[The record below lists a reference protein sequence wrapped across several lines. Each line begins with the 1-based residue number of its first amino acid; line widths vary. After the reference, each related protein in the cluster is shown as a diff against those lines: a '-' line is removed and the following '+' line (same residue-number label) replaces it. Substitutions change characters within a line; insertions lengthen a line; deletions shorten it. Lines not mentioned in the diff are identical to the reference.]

1 MITMKHFATKKL
13 LHSALLGV
21 MLLMSACVNTLELA
35 VPNGEQ
41 GISHQSAVAN
51 AKAYF
56 DIHFGQNTR
65 SNNQTPTEEAPYVV
79 GNLVPDWES
88 GVTVS
93 DNERA
98 YSDFAISKSSR
109 FFLALQDDREELCA
123 LELHSRLASVVDFGL
138 DTLNQYIATYIPDIA
153 FLSCYTS
160 YAKDDL
166 LTCEYIDW
174 FTGVVLYSDLSGY
187 HIAAYKYYDGQLVD
201 SSFLYDKQ
209 KSQEENIAD
218 FMRVMGGVS
227 LIIAPENNDTR
238 AVATVDI
245 PGGTYICCY
254 DELTGKILWEYY
266 NIDTIPIVNTTQT
279 NYNSFIA
286 SGGSS
291 NIGFGSVDATVRPL
305 IPTGGGGGGTTTTEK
320 EELTGEDIAEDLF
333 DTKDL
338 SEEEQKA
345 LSKML
350 EEIYEDCMGK
360 VLLTCLM
367 SNGEIAIS
375 FNLERALPSSYNYLN
390 DGIIMTNYN
399 GDTLLHELF
408 HAYQY
413 SQIET
418 HYKKTNNEI
427 DKDVI
432 KTLYNQ
438 SSANYEVEGQLAR
451 YVYLLRR
458 QAYDTSGR
466 YNSFCK
472 SQLGGVIKNAGH
484 DVLDMKGNLILDE
497 ALYRESYYQP
507 LINRIM
513 HIAEDKK
520 LTNINYNESLSMNE
534 NLNNLK
540 SVSINCD

>member
-1 MITMKHFATKKL
+1 MRKISSHIICGSIL
-13 LHSALLGV
+13 LMLVV
-21 MLLMSACVNTLELA
+21 MLSACVNTLELA

-65 SNNQTPTEEAPYVV
+65 SNNPTPTEEAPYVV
-79 GNLVPDWES
+79 GDLVPDWES

-138 DTLNQYIATYIPDIA
+138 DTLNQYIATYIPDIT

-254 DELTGKILWEYY
+254 DELTGKILWEYC

-320 EELTGEDIAEDLF
+320 EKLTPEKFADKIIKN
-333 DTKDL
+333 TL
-338 SEEEQKA
+338 SPADSAQIHT
-345 LSKML
+345 ML
-350 EEIYEDCMGK
+350 TEILNDCMGQT
-360 VLLTCLM
+360 LLQEIYDKGVKISITFD
-367 SNGEIAIS
+367 SNQSNSKYIYYGD
-375 FNLERALPSSYNYLN
+375 NLTSSS
-390 DGIIMTNYN
+390 IIMCNNHTE
-399 GDTLLHELF
+399 GLVHELF
-408 HAYQY
+408 HYYQ
-413 SQIET
+413 
-418 HYKKTNNEI
+418 HYTYKYNTFNSAEINTEVEAHLASVLYMSHVTN
-427 DKDVI
+427 
-432 KTLYNQ
+432 
-438 SSANYEVEGQLAR
+438 SSAQ
-451 YVYLLRR
+451 
-458 QAYDTSGR
+458 SR
-466 YNSFCK
+466 YNTYLQSRLGDYLDLCSIFINHNGTYKGSNEKEQYISKFMFGEYFKEAAWTYYNTHK
-472 SQLGGVIKNAGH
+472 SYLYDETRSIDENIKCLQAIF
-484 DVLDMKGNLILDE
+484 K
-497 ALYRESYYQP
+497 
-507 LINRIM
+507 
-513 HIAEDKK
+513 
-520 LTNINYNESLSMNE
+520 
-534 NLNNLK
+534 
-540 SVSINCD
+540 NCD

>member
-1 MITMKHFATKKL
+1 MRNISSHIICRSFL
-13 LHSALLGV
+13 LMLVV
-21 MLLMSACVNTLELA
+21 MLSACVNTLELA

-51 AKAYF
+51 AKVYF
-56 DIHFGQNTR
+56 DTHFGQNTR

-79 GNLVPDWES
+79 GDLVPDWES

-320 EELTGEDIAEDLF
+320 EKLTPEKFADKIIKN
-333 DTKDL
+333 TL
-338 SEEEQKA
+338 SPADSAQIHT
-345 LSKML
+345 ML
-350 EEIYEDCMGK
+350 TEILNDCMGQT
-360 VLLTCLM
+360 LLQELYDKDEKINIKFDSTVNNSNYTYKDAM
-367 SNGEIAIS
+367 SSTGEITKT
-375 FNLERALPSSYNYLN
+375 FNFTITLN
-390 DGIIMTNYN
+390 STFSEV
-399 GDTLLHELF
+399 LLHEFF
-408 HAYQY
+408 HFYQHL
-413 SQIET
+413 SIGS
-418 HYKKTNNEI
+418 KGFK
-427 DKDVI
+427 
-432 KTLYNQ
+432 
-438 SSANYEVEGQLAR
+438 SAKVNYEVEAYFLTLMYLNHTTNQGVHSR
-451 YVYLLRR
+451 YEPFCQTDIGSLLDFCSEYINPDGSFEG
-458 QAYDTSGR
+458 ANKEEIEISKIFCGYYFSDASWWYKNKNPECLYDENQTIAT
-466 YNSFCK
+466 N
-472 SQLGGVIKNAGH
+472 IKNFQI
-484 DVLDMKGNLILDE
+484 LMK
-497 ALYRESYYQP
+497 
-507 LINRIM
+507 
-513 HIAEDKK
+513 
-520 LTNINYNESLSMNE
+520 
-534 NLNNLK
+534 
-540 SVSINCD
+540 NCD